1 MGASYLCTAARPLAN
16 GTSQP
21 SAEQTIANLREQGFR
36 VDLDDDALHEVSRY
50 FTSLAAELDLPVGAP
65 VEYDV
70 SVYKHQ
76 LPGGM
81 TSTLRRQLAEIGMEH
96 RWHDILDELPRVRE
110 ELGWPI
116 MVTPLSQFVGVQAF
130 LNVTSGERWSRLPD
144 EVIRYVLGQYGPP
157 AGEIDPDLKARVQ
170 ASPRAEELAGEE
182 HGMGLEAARA
192 RYGDAISDE
201 QLLLR
206 MMLPE
211 QQVEAIVPSARR
223 RPLPPDRHP
232 LRSLVEGLVDAVSR
246 RRRDRAAR
254 TAATS
259 PPGTRRM
266 TAFSGVEAVV
276 FDVDGT
282 LLHTHDPNSVRGA
295 TAIPGAVEAV
305 ERVRASGRPVL
316 FFTNGTGRPPADYA
330 ADLRTVGF
338 TLTDEEFMN
347 PAVVAARWIERRHP
361 GKTVL
366 VLGAP
371 GVVAPLKERGIAVI
385 EGSEPR
391 VADVVL
397 VGWDQVLTYDALR
410 AACDSVWAG
419 APLLATS
426 TARTFSVNGGPA
438 PGWSGAVVAGIRQT
452 TGRRALTLGKPSPAA
467 LQEMSRVLGV
477 AASRTA
483 VVGDD
488 LSLEIAMARRAGA
501 AAALVLT
508 GISTEAEAR
517 SCPPERAPDAIL
529 TDVSS
534 FPELLSG
541 AKPGLK

>member
-1 MGASYLCTAARPLAN
+1 M
-16 GTSQP
+16 
-21 SAEQTIANLREQGFR
+21 SA
-36 VDLDDDALHEVSRY
+36 V
-50 FTSLAAELDLPVGAP
+50 
-65 VEYDV
+65 
-70 SVYKHQ
+70 
-76 LPGGM
+76 
-81 TSTLRRQLAEIGMEH
+81 RRI
-96 RWHDILDELPRVRE
+96 
-110 ELGWPI
+110 
-116 MVTPLSQFVGVQAF
+116 
-130 LNVTSGERWSRLPD
+130 
-144 EVIRYVLGQYGPP
+144 
-157 AGEIDPDLKARVQ
+157 
-170 ASPRAEELAGEE
+170 
-182 HGMGLEAARA
+182 
-192 RYGDAISDE
+192 
-201 QLLLR
+201 
-206 MMLPE
+206 
-211 QQVEAIVPSARR
+211 
-223 RPLPPDRHP
+223 
-232 LRSLVEGLVDAVSR
+232 
-246 RRRDRAAR
+246 
-254 TAATS
+254 
-259 PPGTRRM
+259 
-266 TAFSGVEAVV
+266 EAVV

-305 ERVRASGRPVL
+305 ERVRSSGRPVL

-338 TLTDEEFMN
+338 ALTDEEFMN

-467 LQEMSRVLGV
+467 LQEMSARARGTGDSHRRRRRRPHARDRHGSPRRRGRGPRAHRHLERGRGTELH
-477 AASRTA
+477 ARTSTRC
-483 VVGDD
+483 DP
-488 LSLEIAMARRAGA
+488 AGR
-501 AAALVLT
+501 LV
-508 GISTEAEAR
+508 
-517 SCPPERAPDAIL
+517 
-529 TDVSS
+529 
-534 FPELLSG
+534 LSG
-541 AKPGLK
+541 APFGGEPGVVLSVPLAGMTFC